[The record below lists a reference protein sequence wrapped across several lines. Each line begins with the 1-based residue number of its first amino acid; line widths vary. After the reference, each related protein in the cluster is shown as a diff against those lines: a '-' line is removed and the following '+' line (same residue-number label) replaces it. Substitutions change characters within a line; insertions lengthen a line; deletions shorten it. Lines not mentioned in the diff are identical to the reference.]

1 MTEKT
6 RHIGIGFG
14 ELKHLHDGLGE
25 FSNQFGRHISA
36 RARALRDEFGIQ
48 FYFHI
53 PTKWHGYFGDDVTYM
68 YFSKHQRRLHLTRT
82 RFDIWHNLHQHIR
95 QRPPLFAKHVITTL
109 HDLNLVYMKSG
120 GSLKRGMRRQL
131 ALLNRADEI
140 ICISDYVLED
150 LRRFTKLQQPAHRIY
165 NGVRDLGKV
174 PQAPPT
180 APVPSDYFFH
190 IGRMAPNKNVNRI
203 IDLAC
208 AWPERQFVLAGPR
221 CDETETHLKVI
232 QQKGLKNIIMLFN
245 ISDQE
250 KAWLYGHCAGL
261 IFPSS
266 TEGFGLPPIEAMSLG
281 KQVFLSRATCL
292 PEIGGELASYF
303 DQLDPESM
311 KRTILAGELRKAKEI
326 DLSSRIR
333 QWANQFS
340 WDHCIEQYL
349 ACYMQTK

>member
-1 MTEKT
+1 
-6 RHIGIGFG
+6 
-14 ELKHLHDGLGE
+14 
-25 FSNQFGRHISA
+25 
-36 RARALRDEFGIQ
+36 
-48 FYFHI
+48 
-53 PTKWHGYFGDDVTYM
+53 
-68 YFSKHQRRLHLTRT
+68 
-82 RFDIWHNLHQHIR
+82 
-95 QRPPLFAKHVITTL
+95 
-109 HDLNLVYMKSG
+109 
-120 GSLKRGMRRQL
+120 
-131 ALLNRADEI
+131 
-140 ICISDYVLED
+140 
-150 LRRFTKLQQPAHRIY
+150 
-165 NGVRDLGKV
+165 
-174 PQAPPT
+174 
-180 APVPSDYFFH
+180 
-190 IGRMAPNKNVNRI
+190 MAPNKNVNRI

-281 KQVFLSRATCL
+281 KQVFLSRATSL